1 MTSAIPVVPESAWI
15 QAVFVVLF
23 IVFVIALLNWF
34 SGQQEKWQKFIS
46 ERDIQ
51 YQTWMDKSESRTADQ
66 LESVAK
72 TLQKLADKL
81 DAHDDKVDQRINSV
95 AKSPARRK

>member
-1 MTSAIPVVPESAWI
+1 MTEAVAIIPEPAWV

-23 IVFVIALLNWF
+23 IVFVIGLLNWF
-34 SGQQEKWQKFIS
+34 GRQQEKWQKFIS

-51 YQTWMDKSESRTADQ
+51 YQTWMDKSECRTADQ

-72 TLQKLADKL
+72 TLQRLADKL

>member
-1 MTSAIPVVPESAWI
+1 MTGAIPVVPESAWI
-15 QAVFVVLF
+15 QAAFVVLF
-23 IVFVIALLNWF
+23 IGFAAGLLNWF
-34 SGQQEKWQKFIS
+34 SKQQDKWQKFIS

-95 AKSPARRK
+95 VKPVRRK

>member
-1 MTSAIPVVPESAWI
+1 MTEVSAIIPEPAWV

-34 SGQQEKWQKFIS
+34 GKQQDKWQKFIQ
-46 ERDIQ
+46 ERDVQ
-51 YQTWMDKSESRTADQ
+51 YQAWMDKSECRTADQ

-81 DAHDDKVDQRINSV
+81 DAHDDKVDQRINSIV
-95 AKSPARRK
+95 KPVRRK